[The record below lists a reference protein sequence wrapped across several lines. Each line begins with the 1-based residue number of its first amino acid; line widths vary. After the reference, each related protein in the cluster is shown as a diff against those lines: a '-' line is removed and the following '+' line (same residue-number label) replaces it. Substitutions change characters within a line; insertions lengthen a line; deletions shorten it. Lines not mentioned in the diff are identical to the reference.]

1 MLRKKCVSHVLS
13 DQYAVATQAHDA
25 TLRRIQ
31 CLPDLPLRM
40 KIYILVSVL
49 WQVLKCR
56 APSLIVL
63 RFSCVPGKPPT
74 NHLSCDD
81 NYARAMSSRFDVVS
95 SGGGGAAHVY
105 DNDG

>member
-49 WQVLKCR
+49 
-56 APSLIVL
+56 
-63 RFSCVPGKPPT
+63 
-74 NHLSCDD
+74 
-81 NYARAMSSRFDVVS
+81 
-95 SGGGGAAHVY
+95 
-105 DNDG
+105 